1 MKKIW
6 VNGCF
11 DILHLGHIRML
22 EFAKSLGGSLVV
34 GIDSDTRVSKLKGE
48 DRPINNQLSRS
59 EFLVAL
65 KSVDSVVVFDSKH
78 EMRKLLKTHR
88 ITDMV
93 IGEEYREKEITG
105 SDLVERI
112 HFFPNVESLST
123 TKIIKDLKNE
133 KKQSQNSS

>member
-11 DILHLGHIRML
+11 DVLHLGHVRML
-22 EFAKSLGGSLVV
+22 EFAKSLGGNLVV
-34 GIDSDTRVSKLKGE
+34 GIDSDTRVSELKGE
-48 DRPINNQLSRS
+48 DRPINDQLSRS

-65 KSVDSVVVFDSKH
+65 RSVDSVVVFDSKH

-93 IGEEYREKEITG
+93 IGEEYRGKEITG
-105 SDLVERI
+105 SDLVDRI
-112 HFFPNVESLST
+112 HFFPKVENLST
-123 TKIIKDLKNE
+123 TNILNNLRGFNK
-133 KKQSQNSS
+133 

>member
-1 MKKIW
+1 MKRVW

-11 DILHLGHIRML
+11 DVLHLGHVRML
-22 EFAKSLGGSLVV
+22 EFAKSLGGNLVV
-34 GIDSDTRVSKLKGE
+34 GIDSDTRVSNLKGE

-65 KSVDSVVVFDSKH
+65 RSVDSVVVFDSKH
-78 EMRKLLKTHR
+78 EMRKLLRIHR

-105 SDLVERI
+105 SDLVDKI
-112 HFFPNVESLST
+112 HFFPKVGDFST
-123 TKIIKDLKNE
+123 TKILKGSNR
-133 KKQSQNSS
+133 

>member
-1 MKKIW
+1 MKRVW

-11 DILHLGHIRML
+11 DVLHLGHVRML
-22 EFAKSLGGSLVV
+22 EFAKSLGGNLMV

-48 DRPINNQLSRS
+48 GRPINNQLSRS

-65 KSVDSVVVFDSKH
+65 RSVDSVVVFDSKH
-78 EMRKLLKTHR
+78 EMRKLLRIHR

-105 SDLVERI
+105 SDLVDKI
-112 HFFPNVESLST
+112 HFFPKVGNLST
-123 TKIIKDLKNE
+123 TKILNNFRGINE
-133 KKQSQNSS
+133 QT

>member
-11 DILHLGHIRML
+11 DILHLGHVRML

-34 GIDSDTRVSKLKGE
+34 GIDSDTRVSELKGE

-65 KSVDSVVVFDSKH
+65 KSVDSVVVFDSKY

-93 IGEEYREKEITG
+93 IGEEYKGKEITG
-105 SDLVERI
+105 SDLVDKI
-112 HFFPNVESLST
+112 HFFPKVGSLST
-123 TKIIKDLKNE
+123 TKVIRDLK
-133 KKQSQNSS
+133 K

>member
-1 MKKIW
+1 MKRVW

-11 DILHLGHIRML
+11 DVLHLGHVRML
-22 EFAKSLGGSLVV
+22 EFAKSLGGNLMV

-48 DRPINNQLSRS
+48 GRPINNQLSRS

-65 KSVDSVVVFDSKH
+65 RSVDSVVVFDSKH
-78 EMRKLLKTHR
+78 EMRKLLRIHR

-105 SDLVERI
+105 SDLVDKI
-112 HFFPNVESLST
+112 HFFPKVGDFST
-123 TKIIKDLKNE
+123 TKILKGSNR
-133 KKQSQNSS
+133 

>member
-1 MKKIW
+1 MKRVW

-11 DILHLGHIRML
+11 DVLHLGHVRML
-22 EFAKSLGGSLVV
+22 EFAKSLGGSLVA
-34 GIDSDTRVSKLKGE
+34 GIDSDTRVSELKGE
-48 DRPINNQLSRS
+48 DRPINDQLSRS

-78 EMRKLLKTHR
+78 EMRKLLRIHR

-105 SDLVERI
+105 SDLVDKI
-112 HFFPNVESLST
+112 HFFPKVGDFST
-123 TKIIKDLKNE
+123 TKILKGSNR
-133 KKQSQNSS
+133 

>member
-1 MKKIW
+1 MKRVW

-11 DILHLGHIRML
+11 DVLHLGHVRML
-22 EFAKSLGGSLVV
+22 EFAKSLGGNLVV
-34 GIDSDTRVSKLKGE
+34 GIDSDTRVSNLKGE

-65 KSVDSVVVFDSKH
+65 KSVDSVVVFDSKC

-93 IGEEYREKEITG
+93 IGEEYRGKEITG
-105 SDLVERI
+105 EDLVDRI
-112 HFFPNVESLST
+112 HFFPKVGDFST
-123 TKIIKDLKNE
+123 TKILKGLTGE
-133 KKQSQNSS
+133 SFSSK

>member
-11 DILHLGHIRML
+11 DVLHLGHVRML
-22 EFAKSLGGSLVV
+22 EFAKSLGGNLVV
-34 GIDSDTRVSKLKGE
+34 GIDSDTRVSNLKGE

-65 KSVDSVVVFDSKH
+65 RSVDSVAVFDSKC

-93 IGEEYREKEITG
+93 VGEEYKGKEITG
-105 SDLVERI
+105 EDLVKRI
-112 HFFPNVESLST
+112 HFFPRVGDFST
-123 TKIIKDLKNE
+123 TKILKGSNR
-133 KKQSQNSS
+133 

>member
-1 MKKIW
+1 MKRIW

-11 DILHLGHIRML
+11 DILHLGHVRML
-22 EFAKSLGGSLVV
+22 EFAKSLGGNLVV

-65 KSVDSVVVFDSKH
+65 KSVDSVVVFNSKH
-78 EMRKLLKTHR
+78 EMKRLLKTHR

-93 IGEEYREKEITG
+93 IGEEYKGKEITG
-105 SDLVERI
+105 SDLVDKI
-112 HFFPNVESLST
+112 HFFPKFGNLST
-123 TKIIKDLKNE
+123 TNMLKNLRGFNE
-133 KKQSQNSS
+133 QT